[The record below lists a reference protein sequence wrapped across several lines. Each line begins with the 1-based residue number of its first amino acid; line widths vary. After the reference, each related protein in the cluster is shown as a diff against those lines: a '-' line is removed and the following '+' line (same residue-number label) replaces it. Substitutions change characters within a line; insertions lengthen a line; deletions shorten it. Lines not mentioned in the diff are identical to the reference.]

1 MSAFHVAAG
10 TWRTCA
16 AALAL
21 LAGLFMAAHANAA
34 ATWTAQKAKSGDFPP
49 RIVAENRSAAP
60 SRIPAMLTAS
70 ARGCSGIAR
79 AWYSEPTSRYRHG
92 ALGDTIEGG
101 ALTARLAGGRTT
113 VLKLPESEVFE
124 DIAPRIVDLD
134 GDGKCEI
141 ITILSSL
148 GAGGSIVV
156 FGLEG
161 TKLVRKATGARQNRP
176 HRWLNIAGIARYA
189 ASHGSPQIAYV
200 ATPHIGG
207 TLGLL
212 RYSGGRLTLL
222 GSASGF
228 SNHAFGSQE
237 LRLAASADVDGDG
250 RLELALPSTDR
261 RALRIMDFGGG
272 NPREIARIELAGVI
286 DKAIAVR
293 GAGAD
298 TAFVVGLEDGSAWRI
313 AR

>member
-1 MSAFHVAAG
+1 MSAIRVTAG
-10 TWRTCA
+10 LKTTFA

-21 LAGLFMAAHANAA
+21 TAVLLLAASAQAAGA
-34 ATWTAQKAKSGDFPP
+34 WSAQEAKSGDFPP

-60 SRIPAMLTAS
+60 SKIPGMLTAS
-70 ARGCSGIAR
+70 ARNCSGIAR

-141 ITILSSL
+141 TTILSSVS
-148 GAGGSIVV
+148 GGGSIVV

-161 TKLVRKATGARQNRP
+161 TKLVRKATGARLNRS
-176 HRWLNIAGIARYA
+176 HRWLNIAGIERYA
-189 ASHGSPQIAYV
+189 GGNGSPQIAYV

-250 RLELALPSTDR
+250 RLELALPSADR
-261 RALRIMDFGGG
+261 RALRIMTFGGG
-272 NPREIARIELAGVI
+272 RPQEIARIALPAAI

>member
-1 MSAFHVAAG
+1 MSAIRVTAELKTTF
-10 TWRTCA
+10 A

-21 LAGLFMAAHANAA
+21 TASLVLAASAQAAGG
-34 ATWTAQKAKSGDFPP
+34 WTAQKANSGDFPR
-49 RIVAENRSAAP
+49 RIVAEGRGAAP
-60 SRIPAMLTAS
+60 SRIPGMLAAS
-70 ARGCSGIAR
+70 ARHCSGVAR

-101 ALTARLAGGRTT
+101 ALTARLAGGLTT
-113 VLKLPESEVFE
+113 VLKLPETEVFE
-124 DIAPRIVDLD
+124 DIAPRIADLD

-141 ITILSSL
+141 VTILSSL
-148 GAGGSIVV
+148 SGGGSIVV

-161 TKLVRKATGARQNRP
+161 TKLVRKATGARQNRS
-176 HRWLNIAGIARYA
+176 HRWLNIAGIGRYA
-189 ASHGSPQIAYV
+189 GGAGPVQIAYV

-212 RYSGGRLTLL
+212 RYSGGRLTQL

-228 SNHAFGSQE
+228 SNHAFGSRE

-250 RLELALPSTDR
+250 RLELALPSADR
-261 RALRIMDFGGG
+261 RALRIMTFGGG
-272 NPREIARIELAGVI
+272 RPKEIARIALPSAI

-293 GAGAD
+293 GKGAR
-298 TAFVVGLEDGSAWRI
+298 TVFAVGLEDGSTWRI
-313 AR
+313 VR